1 MGNIRKQYPPSFKAK
16 VALEAIKEE
25 KTSAEFNEVWG
36 ADITYIGLRHGWLYL
51 VAIMDWM
58 SRAMSSSY
66 ELSTTLEVDFCL
78 RALERA
84 LSLALP
90 EIFNSGQDSQFT
102 SIDLIEKLKQ
112 RRVQISMDER
122 GKLEAIFLPGP

>member
-51 VAIMDWM
+51 VAFSLFIDL
-58 SRAMSSSY
+58 RCHPPAAGKIRESSS
-66 ELSTTLEVDFCL
+66 SIF
-78 RALERA
+78 R
-84 LSLALP
+84 SL
-90 EIFNSGQDSQFT
+90 F
-102 SIDLIEKLKQ
+102 
-112 RRVQISMDER
+112 
-122 GKLEAIFLPGP
+122 